1 MRLVDFPAGRQVVV
15 LDHRARRHDF
25 ATWEECYIEVLVAH
39 LRPGLVVF
47 DVGAEEGEF
56 TALAAGIVGGPN
68 VHIMEPATWIWPN
81 IKAVWD
87 ANLADQPPGGCW
99 AGFIADASTVLPSG
113 FGWPMQTQGPI
124 RTESEFCFLGERPDI
139 PSLTIDD
146 YARIRGIWPD
156 LIMMDVEGAEPKV
169 FRGAAAAIARGCV
182 VFASIHE
189 AHLLARH
196 GGSLEGIQALMG
208 VHGYQGELL
217 GIDHEQHWMW
227 RR

>member
-1 MRLVDFPAGRQVVV
+1 MRLIDFPAARRLAV
-15 LDHRARRHDF
+15 LDHRAHRHDF
-25 ATWEECYIEVLVAH
+25 KTWEECYIKVLVPH

-56 TALAAGIVGGPN
+56 TALAASIVGGPN
-68 VHIMEPATWIWPN
+68 VHIMEPAPWIWPN

-87 ANLADQPPGGCW
+87 ANLPDQPPGGCW
-99 AGFIADASTVLPSG
+99 AGFMADVSTVLPSA
-113 FGWPMQTQGPI
+113 FGWPMQTQNPI
-124 RTESEFCFLGERPDI
+124 RTESEFCHLGERPDI

-156 LIMMDVEGAEPKV
+156 VIMMDVEGAEPKV
-169 FRGAAAAIARGCV
+169 FRGAVAAIARGST

-189 AHLLARH
+189 ADLLARH
-196 GGSLEGIQALMG
+196 GGSLEDIQALMG

-217 GIDHEQHWMW
+217 GIDHEQHWVW

>member
-1 MRLVDFPAGRQVVV
+1 MRLIDFPAARRLAV

-25 ATWEECYIEVLVAH
+25 KTWEECYIKVLVPH

-56 TALAAGIVGGPN
+56 TALAASIVGGPN
-68 VHIMEPATWIWPN
+68 VHIMEPAPWIWPN

-87 ANLADQPPGGCW
+87 ANLPDQPPGGCW
-99 AGFIADASTVLPSG
+99 AGFMADVSTVLPSA
-113 FGWPMQTQGPI
+113 FGWPMQTQNPI
-124 RTESEFCFLGERPDI
+124 RTESEFCHLGERPDI

-156 LIMMDVEGAEPKV
+156 VIMMDVEGAEPKV
-169 FRGAAAAIARGCV
+169 FRGAVAAIARGST

-189 AHLLARH
+189 ADLLARH
-196 GGSLEGIQALMG
+196 GGSLEDIQALMG

-217 GIDHEQHWMW
+217 GIDHEQHWVW